1 MSCRMRA
8 HCLKVAG
15 ALFARAYRMGCD
27 GVKML
32 KDFVLVLVSSV
43 CSKCQRFNQKKV
55 DNTAWRNRY
64 VLNVLVPG
72 GLEKLQ
78 AEPNFRLDGK

>member
-1 MSCRMRA
+1 
-8 HCLKVAG
+8 
-15 ALFARAYRMGCD
+15 MGCD

-55 DNTAWRNRY
+55 DNTAWPCLRKSVCPERASAGRTRE
-64 VLNVLVPG
+64 VAG
-72 GLEKLQ
+72 GAQLQ
-78 AEPNFRLDGK
+78 T